1 MTIEPYIM
9 NDIPIQS
16 IHGKI
21 ADMLELFDQFPHSH
35 IPIEKNG
42 NFVGCLSENDARS
55 FESSKTIGDYLYAL
69 ENFSVHEEDAWLSV
83 LEIFAQN
90 RTTLM
95 PVLNAEKH
103 YVGYVELNDV
113 IGLFNI
119 IPFLSEPGGIL
130 VVEKGFTDYSFSE
143 ICQIVESNSGKILG
157 LFISRI
163 KNEMAQITL
172 KIGSSGLNEIIQSF
186 RRYGYK
192 IVSHHQED
200 VYRENLKERSE
211 YLQKYLGI

>member
-1 MTIEPYIM
+1 MTIEQYIL
-9 NDIPIQS
+9 NDIPMQACTE
-16 IHGKI
+16 KI
-21 ADMLELFDQFPHSH
+21 GALQDLFDKLPHSH
-35 IPIEKNG
+35 IPVGKNG
-42 NFVGCLSENDARS
+42 EFVGSLSENDVRS
-55 FESSKTIGDYLYAL
+55 FDSSKSIADYQFAL
-69 ENFSVHEEDAWLSV
+69 EHFSVQEEDTWLSV

-95 PVLNAEKH
+95 PVLNAEKR

-143 ICQIVESNSGKILG
+143 ICQIVESNNGKILG

-163 KNEMAQITL
+163 KNEVAQITI
-172 KIGSSGLNEIIQSF
+172 KINILGLNDIIQAF

-192 IVSHHQED
+192 IASHHHED
-200 VYRENLKERSE
+200 SYQQNLKERSE